1 MLDILNL
8 LKYNLNI
15 FNISERNDNIM
26 KKIIAS
32 LLAAVTAFSAISVC
46 MAADK
51 IENASVYTDLTPQ
64 SEYFDEIMLL
74 GKIGVIGGYEDKTF
88 KPDRLVTRAEIT
100 KMIVDALGETD
111 LVENAK
117 YEEENKIKE
126 PEIIFTDTADHWAR
140 LYINHGV
147 NDNFISGYT
156 DNTFRPDENVTYV
169 QAQKMLVTAIGYDQ
183 YAKYSGGWPNG
194 YKLWANTVG
203 IFENF
208 EIRDDSP
215 ITRAQAAKLIYNTM
229 NAPLCIIKGYSNT
242 VNGMSPELMIKD
254 GEGGDWQTL
263 FTNRHQIYIA
273 DGKLN
278 SASDFVIENSI
289 NYNEKY
295 FPEGS
300 KEKIKVLNENYAD
313 KKYYD
318 VEVTAFLKAD
328 DDGNAEIVY
337 MR

>member
-1 MLDILNL
+1 
-8 LKYNLNI
+8 
-15 FNISERNDNIM
+15 M
-26 KKIIAS
+26 KKFIAS
-32 LLAAVTAFSAISVC
+32 LLAAVTAFSAVSVC
-46 MAADK
+46 MAVENK

-88 KPDRLVTRAEIT
+88 KPNQPVTRSEIT
-100 KMIVDALGETD
+100 KMIVDALNETY
-111 LVENAK
+111 LAET
-117 YEEENKIKE
+117 EESEVT
-126 PEIIFTDTADHWAR
+126 FTDTADHWAR
-140 LYINHGV
+140 LYINRGV

-156 DNTFRPDENVTYV
+156 DNTFRPDEKVTYV
-169 QAQKMLVTAIGYDQ
+169 QAQKMLVSAIGYDQ
-183 YAKYSGGWPNG
+183 YAKQCGGWPYG

-208 EIRDDSP
+208 AISDDSP
-215 ITRAQAAKLIYNTM
+215 ITRAQAAKLIYNAM

-318 VEVTAFLKAD
+318 VEVTAFLKVD

>member
-1 MLDILNL
+1 
-8 LKYNLNI
+8 
-15 FNISERNDNIM
+15 M

-32 LLAAVTAFSAISVC
+32 LLAAVTAFSAVSVC

-51 IENASVYTDLTPQ
+51 IENVSVYTDLTPQ

-88 KPDRLVTRAEIT
+88 KPDQPVTRAEMT
-100 KMIVDALGETD
+100 KMIVDALNETY
-111 LVENAK
+111 LAET
-117 YEEENKIKE
+117 EESEVT
-126 PEIIFTDTADHWAR
+126 FTDTADHWAK
-140 LYINHGV
+140 LYINRGV

-169 QAQKMLVTAIGYDQ
+169 QAQKMLVSAIGYDT
-183 YAKYSGGWPNG
+183 YATYSGGWPNG
-194 YKLWANTVG
+194 YKMWASTIG

-208 EIRDDSP
+208 GISDDSP
-215 ITRAQAAKLIYNTM
+215 ITRAQAAKIIYNTM
-229 NAPLCIIKGYSNT
+229 NSPLCIIKGYSNT

-263 FTNRHQIYIA
+263 FTSRHRIYIA

-278 SASDFVIENSI
+278 SASDFVIGNSI

-318 VEVTAFLKAD
+318 VEVTAFLKVD